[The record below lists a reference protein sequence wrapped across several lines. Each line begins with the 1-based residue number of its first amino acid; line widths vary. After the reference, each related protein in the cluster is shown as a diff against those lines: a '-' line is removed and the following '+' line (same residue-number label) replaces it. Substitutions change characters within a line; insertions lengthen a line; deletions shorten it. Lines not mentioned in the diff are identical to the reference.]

1 MRKCRL
7 VGELIVVA
15 LTATVLSSCGWFTPH
30 KPGLSEGFRDKLEK
44 FNTEAGRAL
53 EEAVRRQQV
62 PEGLSR
68 QAVQTLG
75 PGEPVW
81 IQSGKSKVLRLQQ
94 RATRVSIGDPEIAG
108 IVVVGPQTIIV
119 NGKVLPERD
128 DGEEGQTGV
137 QVSSG
142 IYLGRTLTKDPRF
155 LETTLV
161 LWGDDG
167 VDVHPLIVADFDDR
181 QVLLEVTVAEV
192 NRTALEEHGIDWRVA
207 QDKLIAAGYM
217 AGGFGSPPGFGVP
230 PLNTTDPILPLVSAN
245 GGPTYAAIFP
255 DQDVAIFLRALESE
269 GLARIL
275 AQPKITAMSGQ
286 TAVFQSGGE
295 IPIRIA
301 SSFVASVEFKPFGT
315 LVNFTPRVTEE
326 GDIFLTVTPEV
337 SEADFSQTVE
347 GIPTFRTRRASTTAK
362 LRSGETLMIGGLL
375 QTNVSEELEGL
386 PYLKDIP
393 YLGYAFS
400 TTRYDRDTVELMVVV
415 KPTSVIPI
423 APGEDLQL
431 PVDAGPLTRD
441 DALTAPEAAEV
452 TRPRLWPPYGFRNP
466 DARKP
471 DTEEVEP
478 AVEEAA
484 ELEEVQEP
492 AEAEEIRTWE
502 EPMEEEEPSAP

>member
-1 MRKCRL
+1 
-7 VGELIVVA
+7 
-15 LTATVLSSCGWFTPH
+15 
-30 KPGLSEGFRDKLEK
+30 LSEGFRDKLER
-44 FNTEAGRAL
+44 FNEEAGKAL
-53 EEAVRRQQV
+53 DEAVRRQSV

-68 QAVQTLG
+68 QAIQTLA

-81 IQSGKSKVLRLQQ
+81 IQVGKSKVLRLQQ

-128 DGEEGQTGV
+128 EDEGDGTGV

-142 IYLGRTLTKDPRF
+142 IFLGRTLTKDPRF

-161 LWGDDG
+161 LWGEDG

-181 QVLLEVTVAEV
+181 QILLEVTVAEV

-230 PLNTTDPILPLVSAN
+230 PLNTQDPLLPLVSGN

-255 DQDVAIFLRALESE
+255 DEDVAIFLRALESE

-375 QTNVSEELEGL
+375 QTNVSEEIEGV

-400 TTRYDRDTVELMVVV
+400 TTRYDRDTIELMVVV

-423 APGEDLQL
+423 APGEELML
-431 PVDAGPLTRD
+431 PVDGGPLTRD
-441 DALTAPEAAEV
+441 DALTKPEAAEV
-452 TRPRLWPPYGFRNP
+452 SRPRLWPPYGFRGP
-466 DARKP
+466 DQQ
-471 DTEEVEP
+471 EEEVVEP
-478 AVEEAA
+478 AVEEPA
-484 ELEEVQEP
+484 EEEVVEDE
-492 AEAEEIRTWE
+492 AEESAESEEIRTWE

>member
-1 MRKCRL
+1 MRKCRF
-7 VGELIVVA
+7 VGEMIVVA
-15 LTATVLSSCGWFTPH
+15 STATLLSACGWFTPRQ
-30 KPGLSEGFRDKLEK
+30 PGLSEGFRDKLES
-44 FNTEAGRAL
+44 FNAEAGRAL
-53 EEAVRRQQV
+53 EEGIRRQQV
-62 PEGLSR
+62 PEGVSR
-68 QAVQTLG
+68 QAIQTLA

-81 IQSGKSKVLRLQQ
+81 IQVGKSKVLRLQH

-119 NGKVLPERD
+119 NGKVLPEREEE
-128 DGEEGQTGV
+128 DGGGDSGV

-142 IYLGRTLTKDPRF
+142 IFLGRTITPEPRF

-161 LWGDDG
+161 LWGEEG

-207 QDKLIAAGYM
+207 QENLIAAGYM
-217 AGGFGSPPGFGVP
+217 AGGFGAPPGFGVP
-230 PLNTTDPILPLVSAN
+230 PLATSDPLLPLVSGN
-245 GGPTYAAIFP
+245 NGPTYAAIFP
-255 DQDVAIFLRALESE
+255 DEDIAVFLRALETE

-362 LRSGETLMIGGLL
+362 LRSGETLLIGGLL
-375 QTNVSEELEGL
+375 QTTVNEELEGL

-400 TTRYDRDTVELMVVV
+400 TTRYDRETLELMVVV
-415 KPTSVIPI
+415 KPTSVIPL
-423 APGEDLQL
+423 APGEEFSL
-431 PVDAGPLTRD
+431 PVDSGPLTRG
-441 DALTAPEAAEV
+441 DAMTKPEAAEV
-452 TRPRLWPPYGFRNP
+452 TRPRLWPPYGFRRSAAEN
-466 DARKP
+466 AGVQEAEE
-471 DTEEVEP
+471 EEVV
-478 AVEEAA
+478 VEEDD
-484 ELEEVQEP
+484 E
-492 AEAEEIRTWE
+492 EEIRTYE
-502 EPMEEEEPSAP
+502 EPMAEEEPSAP

>member
-1 MRKCRL
+1 MRKCRF
-7 VGELIVVA
+7 VGEMIVVA
-15 LTATVLSSCGWFTPH
+15 LTATLLSSCGWFTPR
-30 KPGLSEGFRDKLEK
+30 KPGVSEGFRDKLET
-44 FNTEAGRAL
+44 FNAEAGRAL

-68 QAVQTLG
+68 QAIQTLA
-75 PGEPVW
+75 PGEPIW
-81 IQSGKSKVLRLQQ
+81 IQAGKSKVLRLQQ

-108 IVVVGPQTIIV
+108 IVVVGPETIIV

-128 DGEEGQTGV
+128 DEGGSGQSGV

-142 IYLGRTLTKDPRF
+142 IFLGRTITPEPRF

-161 LWGDDG
+161 LWGEDG

-207 QDKLIAAGYM
+207 QDKLLAAGYM
-217 AGGFGSPPGFGVP
+217 GGGVAAPGFGVP
-230 PLNTTDPILPLVSAN
+230 RLQQNDPLLPLISGAN
-245 GGPTYAAIFP
+245 GPTYAAIFP
-255 DQDVAIFLRALESE
+255 DQDVAIFLRTLETE

-295 IPIRIA
+295 VPIRIA

-375 QTNVSEELEGL
+375 QTTVSEEIEGV

-400 TTRYDRDTVELMVVV
+400 TTRYDRNTLELMVVV
-415 KPTSVIPI
+415 KPTSVIPL
-423 APGEDLQL
+423 APGEEFSL
-431 PVDAGPLTRD
+431 PVDSGPLTRD
-441 DALTAPEAAEV
+441 DVLTKPDAAEV
-452 TRPRLWPPYGFRNP
+452 TRPRLWPPYGFR
-466 DARKP
+466 RS
-471 DTEEVEP
+471 
-478 AVEEAA
+478 AA
-484 ELEEVQEP
+484 ENVGTAPMEQEEED
-492 AEAEEIRTWE
+492 IRTWE